1 MLLGPAHHEDM
12 PNTQQGSITGKKRA
26 SLATASVCL
35 FVLGSLEVGLYAAEL
50 ITDGERYFQMLESA
64 CALLLAS
71 WITGAVHLR
80 RDRTAKRRDG

>member
-12 PNTQQGSITGKKRA
+12 PNTQQGSTTGKRRA
-26 SLATASVCL
+26 SLAAASVCL
-35 FVLGSLEVGLYAAEL
+35 FVLGSVEVGLYAAEL

-64 CALLLAS
+64 CVLLFGS

-80 RDRTAKRRDG
+80 RGRTEKRRDG